1 MDGGITLRAGE
12 ATLRIDPAAGGR
24 VSRLTL
30 GDLDLLA
37 HVDSGSPFH
46 WGSFV
51 MAPWA
56 GRIRRGRFDFDG
68 RAYRLPL
75 NWDVHA
81 IHGTVVDRAWDVT
94 ESAADSAAL
103 ECRFDEQWP
112 WRGFVRHRI
121 TLRDGRA
128 DFRLEVH
135 ATDEPFPASTGWH
148 PWFLRRL
155 ADRPVEIKLDAS
167 AMLLRDSDGI
177 PSGER
182 VPIPAQP
189 WDDCF
194 DEVRWPVTLLWPD
207 VLRLDVTAST
217 RYAVV
222 YTEHAEGV
230 CVEPQTGPP
239 DALTLDP
246 VVVTPDAPLTA
257 TMAWTW
263 RPNRSAAHPS
273 AGASPSP

>member
-1 MDGGITLRAGE
+1 MDGGVTLRAGD
-12 ATLRIDPAAGGR
+12 AALHIDPGAGGR

-37 HVDSGSPFH
+37 HVDVGSPFH

-56 GRIRRGRFDFDG
+56 GRIRRGRFAFGG
-68 RAYRLPL
+68 RAYQLPL

-81 IHGTVVDRAWDVT
+81 IHGTVADRVWDVT
-94 ESAADSAAL
+94 ESAADSAVL
-103 ECRFDEQWP
+103 ECPFGDGWP

-135 ATDEPFPASTGWH
+135 AEDEPFPASTGWH
-148 PWFLRRL
+148 PWFPRRL
-155 ADRPVEIKLDAS
+155 AGRPVEITLDAS

-194 DEVRWPVTLLWPD
+194 DEVRWPVTLRWPD

-222 YTEHAEGV
+222 YTEQAEGV

-246 VVVTPDAPLTA
+246 VVVTPDEPLSA
-257 TMAWTW
+257 TMAWAW
-263 RPNRSAAHPS
+263 QP
-273 AGASPSP
+273 G